1 MPQVANRSSSPSTE
15 ARALYDKLEERI
27 LARDQVGASETYY
40 GLVKSGRPL
49 AEIVGEGVRIHAP
62 LTHVP
67 YHERIDQGFVNFVNN
82 DHCLL
87 SARATLNLVKLLPKN
102 QAGLAGL
109 PMAQTVWYIPT
120 GLDIWNQKINKAP
133 GHYARSGKPIDGPP
147 VTPIVHWPDQKAEHV
162 SGTIS
167 EKLDQWL
174 DLVHRGHVLE
184 AYRLFLGIMEK
195 PADRTAALAQLVFAG
210 LIDLQD
216 RAFLN
221 RSYTT
226 GHKSFRARATVEI
239 GNFVGWDSAH
249 AHHVLYAGALDIG
262 VGPRWYSTYEMAC
275 NCITHYIE
283 KQKISAIPYGGS
295 TAKEA
300 ELLRNSAPLSKAE
313 AEAFLEIVL
322 HRQEPEFQEALSRL
336 LHAGKGPRQIIDALQ
351 IGAAQVLLETQDT
364 LNFSIPQHCYEY
376 LNTLGWFYDNF
387 QHPQRLKL
395 LYVAASYLNRN
406 AWHTRQTGD
415 GHEAPHVR
423 PAGADTM
430 APGQLLERIIATV
443 TALDGPQA
451 LGWTRAYLAS
461 GGDRALLVEQLAL
474 VACRIG
480 NDPHNQEIG
489 QLLLEDY
496 AKNRGFDRDRLLLA
510 CVQHTALH
518 RKYGDFLEAGRRY
531 GQAMGLA
538 QLQ

>member
-1 MPQVANRSSSPSTE
+1 MPYVPQHAATVDLE
-15 ARALYDKLEERI
+15 ARRLYDKLEERI
-27 LARDQVGASETYY
+27 LARDQVGASEAYY

-49 AEIVGEGVRIHAP
+49 PEIVNAGVRIHAP

-87 SARATLNLVKLLPKN
+87 SARATTHLAKWLPKEM
-102 QAGLAGL
+102 AGLA
-109 PMAQTVWYIPT
+109 MAQTVWYIPT

-147 VTPIVHWPDQKAEHV
+147 VKPVVHWPDQEPE
-162 SGTIS
+162 SIGGSID

-184 AYRLFLGIMEK
+184 AYRIFLGIMAE
-195 PADRTAALAQLVFAG
+195 PSHRREALAQLVFAG

-216 RAFLN
+216 RVYLN

-226 GHKSFRARATVEI
+226 GHKSFRARATVEL
-239 GNFVGWDSAH
+239 GNFVGWDN

-300 ELLRNSAPLSKAE
+300 QILRQTEPLTKPE
-313 AEAFLEIVL
+313 AEALIDRVL
-322 HRQEPEFQEALSRL
+322 RGHEPEIHEVLSRL
-336 LHAGKGPRQIIDALQ
+336 LLAGKGPRQILDVLQ
-351 IGAAQVLLETQDT
+351 VGAAQVLLETQDT

-376 LNTLGWFYDNF
+376 LNTLGWFYDTF
-387 QHPQRLKL
+387 AHPQRLKL
-395 LYVAASYLNRN
+395 LYVATSYLNRN
-406 AWHTRQTGD
+406 AWHARQSGD
-415 GHEAPHVR
+415 GREADPQT
-423 PAGADTM
+423 PTGADTM
-430 APGQLLERIIATV
+430 SPVQILDRVVASM

-461 GGDRALLVEQLAL
+461 GTDRAPLVAQLAL

-480 NDPHNQEIG
+480 NDPHNQELG
-489 QLLLEDY
+489 QILLEDY
-496 AKNRGFDRDRLLLA
+496 TKNRSFDRDRLLLA
-510 CVQHTALH
+510 CVQHTAVH

-531 GQAMGLA
+531 GKAMGVA
-538 QLQ
+538 ALQ